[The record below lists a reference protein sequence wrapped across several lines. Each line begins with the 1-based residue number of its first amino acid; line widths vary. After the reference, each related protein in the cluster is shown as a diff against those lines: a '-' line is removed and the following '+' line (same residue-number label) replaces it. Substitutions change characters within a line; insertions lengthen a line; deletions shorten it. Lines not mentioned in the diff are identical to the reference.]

1 MESVNALGQKI
12 VQELKSDQKEVYGC
26 VARDYGCE
34 IAGTQAVVRL
44 LITILPQ
51 NAKLLEPDLHLSEKV
66 FFEFL
71 ICFIIKDFTIEY
83 GLNSTFS
90 LV

>member
-12 VQELKSDQKEVYGC
+12 VQELKADQKEVYGC

-44 LITILPQ
+44 LITILPT

-66 FFEFL
+66 Y
-71 ICFIIKDFTIEY
+71 I
-83 GLNSTFS
+83 
-90 LV
+90 